1 MSELKWQIF
10 PLLLLLVQQNGSL
23 PGSFQHFCC
32 FVSYHFDHHKYKH
45 FKVLFYWDSNLEIT
59 ASSHVHHLFWD
70 ATFCSFIYMATWLC
84 CINSRN
90 HLICFFVVVCLFCL
104 LIMFPLVLFLFKKAI
119 VKHAALLLI
128 TCDTLPHGSQWDS
141 SHWVKQAAF
150 LWDLIWTPCN
160 FYIFQEVFL

>member
-70 ATFCSFIYMATWLC
+70 ATFCCFVYMASWLC

-90 HLICFFVVVCLFCL
+90 HLICFFCCCLF
-104 LIMFPLVLFLFKKAI
+104 I
-119 VKHAALLLI
+119 
-128 TCDTLPHGSQWDS
+128 LPPDHVS
-141 SHWVKQAAF
+141 SCSF
-150 LWDLIWTPCN
+150 S
-160 FYIFQEVFL
+160 FQESNSQTCCITSDNLWYLAPWKSMGFKSLG